1 MSFGSLD
8 MSEQAI
14 RTLAVRT
21 RAFETTFTDLLDPNL
36 VPTAASG
43 FVGGRGRYVGFAKG
57 RFRDSAERRIPT
69 VDYIKW
75 TASIASE
82 LTGRGRRTGV
92 FDRYALVRDDITPA
106 GAEPQSILLNLS
118 RDELLED
125 TDPRSEARTLAA
137 DPDIDHDD
145 LCADVDAEGKFTIPF
160 SEKRSNAKSATIPRP
175 SDIASTAKV

>member
-1 MSFGSLD
+1 
-8 MSEQAI
+8 
-14 RTLAVRT
+14 
-21 RAFETTFTDLLDPNL
+21 
-36 VPTAASG
+36 
-43 FVGGRGRYVGFAKG
+43 
-57 RFRDSAERRIPT
+57 
-69 VDYIKW
+69 
-75 TASIASE
+75 
-82 LTGRGRRTGV
+82 
-92 FDRYALVRDDITPA
+92 LVRDDITPA